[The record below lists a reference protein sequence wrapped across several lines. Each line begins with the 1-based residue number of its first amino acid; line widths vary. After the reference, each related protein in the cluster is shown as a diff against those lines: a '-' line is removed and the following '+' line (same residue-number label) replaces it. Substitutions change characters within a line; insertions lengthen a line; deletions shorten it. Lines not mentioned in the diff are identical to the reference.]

1 MKPLNRIKKRFN
13 RVMNFFVINDPRP
26 AIASKKMRFE
36 EIEERILYSAD
47 DPISAAVGAGQ
58 GFIETPNAVVRLR
71 QPVAA
76 VDTSQ
81 SPTIKKN
88 MVVVI
93 DSRVNDQAHL
103 LSDFRA
109 ANSNFEIA
117 VVTIGETDD
126 AFAKIAAHIETNQL
140 QFSSIAIF
148 SHGQDGGL
156 LLGNQLVDS
165 ANLNS
170 YQTSLER
177 IQQYSTLGADLLLY
191 GCDVAATDE
200 GKNFVNQ
207 LALLSGLEVAASVDA
222 TGTSAVNKALNWNLE
237 YQRGEVIVAQIQ
249 TTADVGALNVFV
261 VDSNADSG
269 AGSLRQAILD
279 ANAKTG
285 THKIE
290 FNLLAD
296 QTVITPLTALP
307 VITSAVSIDGATQ
320 PAFSGSPI
328 VTLSGEKL
336 TNGVGLLF
344 DGVVATA
351 LGQVQVSN
359 LAIVNFAD
367 GGILI
372 RLSDFVE
379 VLGNYIGLTSDGSS
393 VAGNGNGISIVN
405 SGNGAVSNNVITGNL
420 NNGIDISGANSQL
433 ISVQNNKIGMDAAG
447 TAAIGN
453 GQNGISLSNSV
464 LSLNIANNVIA
475 GNGASGILAM
485 SDAGSRLRF
494 SQNSIFQNSGLGI
507 DLARTGNVGDGANA
521 NDLLDVDLGANN
533 LQNSVV
539 IQRVSLNVGLPQA
552 NLTFNGWANSVFTID
567 LYSSDSVSG
576 EAKTFLQSLSVS
588 TNGSGNWSN
597 TIAVPTLGNGKFLT
611 AIVTNSFGSSS
622 EISNGLKYPSP
633 PSIVGPTASTFTE
646 NSVPVLIAS
655 TAQIFAPS
663 SQSIFRVEIEI
674 AQNYRLG
681 DDQLNFAA
689 TAGISGTF
697 NSATGK
703 LTLLATDTILGAAIA
718 DFQTVLRSVSYV
730 NNSDAPITLN
740 RQINYE
746 VFDGSLI
753 GTLQQT
759 LAVVATND
767 APVGSLLGTSS
778 GYSEQSSTTQLFDLS
793 VLSDIDSSNLT
804 GLELRVSA
812 TSLDSNDRLVFVDQ
826 NGITGSFDNLTK
838 ILTLSGSA
846 SVATYQSALRSIQYV
861 NSADNPVASKT
872 FDLRVNDGS
881 NWSGTSSR
889 VIAISAVNDPPTIT
903 GNRTITYPS
912 LGNYT
917 LTSAN
922 LGVADLDGTSTAG
935 YIFTVTA
942 SPLTTRIVLSSNL
955 MALTGI
961 TSFTAAQ
968 LNAGEVVLVRT
979 ANTLANDVFSV
990 RVSDGTN
997 NSAIEAVTINYLSST
1012 SVVTVGYGASPIAF
1026 VENGSATSV
1035 FGVPTITNSGTQVNN
1050 IQVRVQGGFQT
1061 GTDRLSYT
1069 VGGITTQVTNG
1080 IISLS
1085 GNQTNAGLI
1094 AVLSSITFDSTSD
1107 NPSLT
1112 PRQIVLTLSTAAG
1125 VVHTTV
1131 RTVAVTSVNDSAT
1144 VIPSGVSSYTEQ
1156 GAGIA
1161 AFLTSTI
1168 TDLDHA
1174 TLSGLQVRITSATLQ
1189 NADQLVY
1196 NYANGIVGQWNQAT
1210 GTLTLSGEASVANY
1224 QAALRSILFSSTSDA
1239 PTDSK
1244 IFEVRVADALGYGV
1258 WASSN
1263 LAITAVN
1270 DAPEITGTFTATV
1283 AEGASIILTTAM
1295 LNAVDVDLPSNSSL
1309 VFTISQLPVRGRLEL
1324 NSTALVVNSTFTY
1337 ADLIAGR
1344 VRYVHLGDEQAFD
1357 QFKFRLGD
1365 GTVLVGP
1372 VGGQIFNLVITPVN
1386 DTLTANFTPGTVTY
1400 VENAAPVALL
1410 PNLVLSD
1417 PDTASL
1423 SSVSVRI
1430 QTNHSVN
1437 DDFLSV
1443 TTAFELTAN
1452 YTAATGIL
1460 LISGPATV
1468 PQYQAVLS
1476 SLTYFNSSNNPS
1488 TPVRDILVSFFSSAG
1503 PEGTA
1508 ITRVGVTPE
1517 NDAPIVA
1524 NSQAITVLQDRTVTL
1539 TAAFFNVTDID
1550 TTTDNLTIKISSSPT
1565 FGQFELTTDAGFAIS
1580 EFTLRQVELGEII
1593 YRQLGELQI
1602 RDSFVFLIVDG
1613 GLSVT
1618 DNARDID
1625 ITLVSRPALNVN
1637 GISQTFTENSPAIA
1651 IVPDLLVTD
1660 LGGLEIDRARVAIR
1674 GGFNASQDILV
1685 FADQLNIVGN
1695 FDSVTGVLT
1704 LTGRAT
1710 LLEYQVALRSITYAN
1725 TSDSPSTATRT
1736 IELSIESSSAI
1747 SSIVTQQLNVVS
1759 VNDIPVLTV
1768 GSNWNVN
1775 EGGNIILTNGLL
1787 RLADDDNS
1795 STQLRFDIV
1804 IAPTVGRFERIL
1816 TGAIVTSFTQL
1827 DVNNRAIRYVHS
1839 GNEFVTSDQFSFRY
1853 TDSVIPLSVNN
1864 NVTIAIALSDDRA
1877 VVTLG
1882 GTVSTFVEQA
1892 ALISPFNTSTVID
1905 PDTNNLLGARISIS
1919 AATRDIYDYFS
1930 FTTQLGITGVFDPL
1944 TRTLTLEGA
1953 APVADYQTAIRSI
1966 VYRNLGDDPG
1976 TSKVFEVA
1984 VSDIALGSYGAV
1996 ATRSIGVTPVNDAP
2010 VLVGGGSRNLD
2021 EGSSFTL
2028 TTALLN
2034 VTDVDN
2040 LLSTLVFEVSKL
2052 PSNGSRIVF
2061 NDAPNTAISQ
2071 FTLAQLTL
2079 GTVSYRHSGNE
2090 APSDSFE
2097 IRARDSQT
2105 SSNAVTFSITINPID
2120 DPTVI
2125 SVSPTASYL
2134 EAAAPISLYPD
2145 FSITDADN
2153 GQLSSAT
2160 IRAVGSWISGAD
2172 RLQFTSVAGI
2182 VVTYNSV
2189 TGDLDLT
2196 GSADLSAY
2204 QHVLRSIRYD
2214 NTSSDPESGL
2224 RRFNLSVLRSTQVVG
2239 SLAQTVSVV
2248 AVNNAPTI
2256 TLAPNK
2262 LLIVE
2267 DEVVQFSGTIGAL
2280 VGDVDLRG
2288 NDLSVTITA
2297 SRGQVSLLQN
2307 TGLRFLGNEDGA
2319 PTTSFTF
2326 SGSLFDLNAALAT
2339 LQFHAPQNQ
2348 SGSAYVDLLVR
2359 DNGEGGLGGPAG
2371 TLVRFNFTISAVNDT
2386 PDVVVNRG
2394 LVVNEADQ
2402 GIIDFSRLSITD
2414 VEQDISDLVIRVNT
2428 SPTGGRLEFID
2439 AVGVSILNNTFTMQ
2453 DVIGGR
2459 LRYVHAGAQSNA
2471 DFFEFSVSDGIDWSP
2486 SQRFEIAI
2494 SGINDAPYFISI
2506 PSQPISI
2513 LEDVNLSFSGA
2524 NAIVI
2529 ADPDAGASVVRV
2541 TLRTLNGHLTLGD
2554 TSGLLLRNST
2564 GIRDSFLDIEGSI
2577 ASINQAMLTMTF
2589 RGNTNFSGAAS
2600 VEINVDDNGNN
2611 GSGGPLQVLQTIS
2624 FNINPVDDVPILL
2637 SATPLSTIEGG
2648 RVALTLS
2655 NLSIQDVDTNI
2666 GNIVF
2671 VLSNG
2676 GEPTQGAIVN
2686 GAGVALSSFSYLQL
2700 LSGDVYYLH
2709 DGGNSTDDFFLVQA
2723 RDATNTTQSV
2733 RFDVQITPQN
2743 DAPIVSDSNSLTL
2756 RIDEQ
2761 EVSTPIFNNLIIRDD
2776 DSSVIS
2782 GATVQI
2788 LAGYQIG
2795 ADQIIA
2801 STDPTSPISISWDSV
2816 NGTLRL
2822 VGNSSLSNYEA
2833 VLQSVRFVNHSDAPT
2848 AAVRSL
2854 MLRVFDSGGAS
2865 ANLVS
2870 TIAVDAVND
2879 APMIVRGSQVLQ
2891 TNEDVSLTL
2900 TTVGRT
2906 AFRVVDPDLATALVN
2921 VSLRVENGRITLPNQ
2936 GSLIVENGSFVNS
2949 TEVMFT
2955 GLQSEVN
2962 AAIDGLIFNATPDFS
2977 GTARIFLSVTDLPQV
2992 GAVSAVLTQEV
3003 IEIEVV
3009 AVEDKIIVING
3020 NGAFESIEGGPSQ
3033 LLIPL
3038 IELVNNDNAIFSSVT
3053 VSLVGINRGG
3063 DTLSVET
3070 SGGLVVNWNSAT
3082 YVLTIGGSGTASD
3095 YQSVLRSLRYTN
3107 NSTSDI
3113 NHTAAFDLAFTTNI
3127 GVTNHRIGS
3136 LDFVAINSAPTLV
3149 SNLNTNFIEGQ
3160 SGVLPWLDAT
3170 VRDLDTAAL
3179 SSLVV
3184 RFTEG
3189 YQLGADQLSFT
3200 SVRGIATTWDETKG
3214 ELRASGSASLSS
3226 YQNWLRSISY
3236 SNSSDLPST
3245 AMRRF
3250 EISLNDGQ
3258 GGITNRPFVISVAS
3272 VNDAPSVSLVQSLLL
3287 PEDSRI
3293 TLNDRQMLG
3302 LQIADPDAAST
3313 RMVLQ
3318 IQVDQGTLIN
3328 TGIDSSVVVTA
3339 SALGQSIRLEGT
3351 IEILR
3356 ASLGKIEFLAAKDQ
3370 IAPARITV
3378 TLNDSFVSSGAITS
3392 TLTFLPVND
3401 APTAQISTAPLGW
3414 SIGAPGP
3421 GLAADLD
3428 LSDIDSTLMSGAKVS
3443 ISQNFQFGDQ
3453 LQLSNVIGLQTSWD
3467 SVLGV
3472 LTITGTASV
3481 EQYETL
3487 LKSATFTTSSTSLL
3501 ERTISFS
3508 VVDSGSAKIDFSR
3521 ALIVAAKQTDNTGT
3535 GTNST
3540 SNTSVSPTAAKPPI
3554 TDTSTV
3560 GTGSNTP
3567 LITTSPISVTVDA
3580 PSISNTSTSG
3590 SLTAGSV
3597 TTSSQT
3603 SNTTSS
3609 GANSSIG
3616 NGSST
3621 GNDAARSGSAQR
3633 GAAGQ
3638 LLNNTGVSTENISDE
3653 LNSARRAGLN
3663 SNSNT
3668 SNLTFSS
3675 ANLNA
3680 SDTGFALRI
3689 KQADSSYGDGNS
3701 DFRSLRTDIR
3711 ADRDASGVD
3720 GFKAQSGASGASNST
3735 TNTSRYDEQ
3744 LLLRTETD
3752 VVINVSKADE
3762 LRVDV
3767 LSLPVQG
3774 GSVVM
3779 SAVVLWWITRAGGL
3793 LTALLAT
3800 LPTWQN
3806 FDPLPILEAT
3816 DGRDSDDESEQDE
3829 EDEVFAQ

>member
-13 RVMNFFVINDPRP
+13 RVMNFFVIHDPKP
-26 AIASKKMRFE
+26 SIASKRMRFE

-58 GFIETPNAVVRLR
+58 GFTETPNSVVRLR
-71 QPVAA
+71 QSVAG

-81 SPTIKKN
+81 SPIIKKN

-93 DSRVNDQAHL
+93 DSRVNDQAQL

-109 ANSNFEIA
+109 ANPNFEIN
-117 VVTIGETDD
+117 VVTVGETDD
-126 AFAKIAAHIETNQL
+126 AFAKLAMHLETNQL
-140 QFSSIAIF
+140 QFSSIVVF

-156 LLGNQLVDS
+156 LLGNQLVNS

-170 YQTSLER
+170 YQSSLER
-177 IQQYSTLGADLLLY
+177 IQQYSTTGADLLLY

-207 LALLSGLEVAASVDA
+207 LARLSGLEVAASVDA

-237 YQRGEVIVAQIQ
+237 YQRGEVVVAQMQ
-249 TTADVGALNVFV
+249 TTANVGALNVFV
-261 VDSNADSG
+261 VNSNADSG
-269 AGSLRQAILD
+269 GGSLRQAILD

-296 QTVITPLTALP
+296 QTTIAPLTTLP
-307 VITSAVSIDGATQ
+307 VITSTVSIDGSSQ
-320 PAFSGSPI
+320 PTFSGSPI

-367 GGILI
+367 GAILI

-379 VLGNYIGLTSDGSS
+379 VFGNYIGLTNDGSS

-405 SGNGAVSNNVITGNL
+405 SGNGAVRNNVITGNS

-433 ISVQNNKIGMDAAG
+433 ISLQNNKIGMSADG

-464 LSLNIANNVIA
+464 SSLNISSNVIA
-475 GNGASGILAM
+475 GNGASGILAT

-494 SQNSIFQNSGLGI
+494 SQNSIFQNAGLGI
-507 DLARTGNVGDGANA
+507 DLARTGSVGDGTNA

-539 IQRVSLNVGLPQA
+539 IQRLSLNVGVPQA
-552 NLTFNGWANSVFTID
+552 SLTYNGWANSVFTID

-576 EAKTFLQSLSVS
+576 EAKTFLQSLSMS

-611 AIVTNSFGSSS
+611 AVVTNSFGSSS
-622 EISNGLKYPSP
+622 EISNGLKFPSA
-633 PSIVGPTASTFTE
+633 PSIGGPTAATFTE

-674 AQNYRLG
+674 AQNYQLG
-681 DDQLNFAA
+681 NDQLNFAA
-689 TAGISGTF
+689 TPGISGAF

-740 RQINYE
+740 RQIDYE
-746 VFDGSLI
+746 VFDGSLL
-753 GTLQQT
+753 GSLQQT

-793 VLSDIDSSNLT
+793 TLTDIDSANLT

-812 TSLDSNDRLVFVDQ
+812 ASLDPNDRLVFIDQ
-826 NGITGSFDNLTK
+826 NGIAGSFDNVTK

-846 SVATYQSALRSIQYV
+846 SVATYQSALRSIQYI
-861 NSADNPVASKT
+861 NAADNPLGSKT

-881 NWSGTSSR
+881 LWSVTSSR

-903 GNRTITYPS
+903 GNRVISFPS

-922 LGVADLDGTSTAG
+922 LGVADVDGTATAS
-935 YIFTVTA
+935 YIFTVTTN
-942 SPLTTRIVLSSNL
+942 PLTTRIALGTNL
-955 MALTGI
+955 TAAI

-968 LNAGEVVLVRT
+968 LNAGQVVLVRT
-979 ANTLANDVFSV
+979 FNTLANDVFSV
-990 RVSDGTN
+990 RVSDGTDT
-997 NSAIEAVTINYLSST
+997 SAIEAVTINYPTTT

-1035 FGVPTITNSGTQVNN
+1035 FGVPTISNSGTQVNN

-1069 VGGITTQVTNG
+1069 VGGTTTSVTNG

-1085 GNQTNAGLI
+1085 GNQTNSGLI
-1094 AVLSSITFDSTSD
+1094 ALLSSITFDSTSD
-1107 NPSLT
+1107 NPSST

-1125 VVHTTV
+1125 AVHTTV
-1131 RTVAVTSVNDSAT
+1131 RTVAVTPVNDSAT
-1144 VIPSGVSSYTEQ
+1144 VILSGITSYTEQ
-1156 GAGIA
+1156 NPGIA

-1189 NADQLVY
+1189 SADQLVY

-1224 QAALRSILFSSTSDA
+1224 QAALRGVLFSSTSDA
-1239 PTDSK
+1239 PTASK
-1244 IFEVRVADALGYGV
+1244 VFEVRVADSLGYGV
-1258 WASSN
+1258 WASSTLN
-1263 LAITAVN
+1263 ITAVN
-1270 DAPEITGTFTATV
+1270 DAPEITGTFTATL
-1283 AEGASIILTTAM
+1283 AEGASIVLTTTM

-1309 VFTISQLPVRGRLEL
+1309 VFTVSQLPVRGRLEL
-1324 NSTALVVNSTFTY
+1324 NSTALVVNSSFTY
-1337 ADLIAGR
+1337 SDLIAGR

-1357 QFKFRLGD
+1357 QFKFRLSD
-1365 GTVLVGP
+1365 GTVSISP

-1386 DTLTANFTPGTVTY
+1386 DTVTANFTAGTVTY

-1410 PNLVLSD
+1410 PNLALVD
-1417 PDTASL
+1417 PDTTSL

-1430 QTNHSVN
+1430 QTNHSVD

-1443 TTAFELTAN
+1443 TTAFGLTAS

-1468 PQYQAVLS
+1468 LQYQAVLS
-1476 SLTYFNSSNNPS
+1476 SLTYSNSSNNPS
-1488 TPVRDILVSFFSSAG
+1488 TPVRDILVSFFSAAG
-1503 PEGTA
+1503 SEGTA

-1517 NDAPIVA
+1517 NDAPIVG
-1524 NSQAITVLQDRTVTL
+1524 NSQAITVLQDQTVTL
-1539 TAAFFNVTDID
+1539 TAAFFNVTDVD
-1550 TTTDNLTIKISSSPT
+1550 TTIDNLTVKISSLPT
-1565 FGQFELTTDAGFAIS
+1565 FGQFELTSDVGVAIS
-1580 EFTLRQVELGEII
+1580 QFTLRQVELGEVI

-1625 ITLVSRPALNVN
+1625 ITLVSRPELNVN

-1695 FDSVTGVLT
+1695 FNSVTGVLT
-1704 LTGRAT
+1704 LSGRAT
-1710 LLEYQVALRSITYAN
+1710 LLDYQVALRSITYAN
-1725 TSDSPSTATRT
+1725 TSDSPSTVTRT

-1775 EGGNIILTNGLL
+1775 EGGNIILTNSLL
-1787 RLADDDNS
+1787 RLTDDDNS

-1804 IAPTVGRFERIL
+1804 VAPTVGRFERIATGL
-1816 TGAIVTSFTQL
+1816 TVTSFTQQEI
-1827 DVNNRAIRYVHS
+1827 NSGAIRYVHN
-1839 GNEFVTSDQFSFRY
+1839 GNEFATTDQFSFRY

-1892 ALISPFNTSTVID
+1892 SLISPFNTSTVID
-1905 PDTNNLLGARISIS
+1905 PDTGNLLGARISVS
-1919 AATRDIYDYFS
+1919 LATRDIYDYFS
-1930 FTTQLGITGVFDPL
+1930 FTTQNGITGTFDAG
-1944 TRTLTLEGA
+1944 TRTLTLLGSSS
-1953 APVADYQTAIRSI
+1953 VANYQAAIRSI
-1966 VYRNLGDDPG
+1966 VYRNFGDDPG

-1984 VSDIALGSYGAV
+1984 VSDVALGSYGAV
-1996 ATRSIGVTPVNDAP
+1996 ATRSIVVTPVNDAP

-2028 TTALLN
+2028 TTAMLS
-2034 VTDVDN
+2034 VSDVDN
-2040 LLSTLVFEVSKL
+2040 ALSSLVFEVSKL
-2052 PSNGSRIVF
+2052 PSNGSRVVF

-2071 FTLAQLTL
+2071 FTLAQLSA

-2090 APSDSFE
+2090 APSDNFE
-2097 IRARDSQT
+2097 IRARDSQ
-2105 SSNAVTFSITINPID
+2105 SSSSPVIFSITINPID
-2120 DPTVI
+2120 DPTII
-2125 SVSPTASYL
+2125 SVSPATSYL
-2134 EAAAPISLYPD
+2134 EAAVPVSLYPD
-2145 FSITDADN
+2145 FTITDADN

-2160 IRAVGSWISGAD
+2160 IRSVGSWISGAD
-2172 RLQFTSVAGI
+2172 RLQFTAVAGI
-2182 VVTYNSV
+2182 AVTYNSAA
-2189 TGDLDLT
+2189 GDLDLT
-2196 GSADLSAY
+2196 GLADLSAY
-2204 QHVLRSIRYD
+2204 QQVLRSIRYD
-2214 NTSSDPESGL
+2214 NISSDPESGL
-2224 RRFNLSVLRSTQVVG
+2224 RSFNLSVLRSTLVVG
-2239 SLAQTVSVV
+2239 SLAQTVSVI

-2256 TLAPNK
+2256 TLTPNK
-2262 LLIVE
+2262 FLIVE
-2267 DEVVQFSGTIGAL
+2267 DEVVQFSGTLGAL
-2280 VGDVDLRG
+2280 VSDPDLRG
-2288 NDLSVTITA
+2288 NNLIVTLTA

-2307 TGLRFLGNEDGA
+2307 TGLLFFGIGDGSPA
-2319 PTTSFTF
+2319 TSFTF

-2339 LQFHAPQNQ
+2339 LRFHSPENQ
-2348 SGSAYVDLLVR
+2348 SGSAFVDLLVR

-2371 TLVRFNFTISAVNDT
+2371 TLVRFEFTISAVNDT
-2386 PDVVVNRG
+2386 PEVVVNRG
-2394 LVVNEADQ
+2394 LVVTESGQ
-2402 GIIDFSRLSITD
+2402 GVIDLTKLSIID
-2414 VEQDISDLVIRVNT
+2414 VEQPTSALNIRVDT
-2428 SPTGGRLEFID
+2428 SPAGGRLEFID
-2439 AVGVSILNNTFTMQ
+2439 AVGVSISTFTMQ

-2471 DFFEFSVSDGIDWSP
+2471 DFFEFSVSDGIEWSP
-2486 SQRFEIAI
+2486 KQRFVIAI
-2494 SGINDAPYFISI
+2494 SGINDAPYFVSI

-2513 LEDVNLSFSGA
+2513 LEDINLSFSGT

-2541 TLRTLNGHLTLGD
+2541 AFQALNGNLTLGD
-2554 TSGLLLRNST
+2554 SSGLVLLNGT
-2564 GIRDSFLDIEGSI
+2564 GLRDSYLHIEGSI
-2577 ASINQAMLTMTF
+2577 ASINQALLTLTF

-2600 VEINVDDNGNN
+2600 VAINVDDNGNN
-2611 GSGGPLQVLQTIS
+2611 GSGGPLQVSQTIS
-2624 FNINPVDDVPILL
+2624 FNISPVDDVPILL
-2637 SATPLSTIEGG
+2637 SSAPLTTIEGG
-2648 RVALTLS
+2648 RVALSLS

-2666 GNIVF
+2666 GTIVF
-2671 VLSNG
+2671 VISAG

-2686 GAGVALSSFSYLQL
+2686 GAGIVLRSFSYLQL

-2709 DGGNSTDDFFLVQA
+2709 DGGNSTDDFFLIQA
-2723 RDATNTTQSV
+2723 RDSTSLTQSV
-2733 RFDVQITPQN
+2733 RFDVAITPQN
-2743 DAPIVSDSNSLTL
+2743 DAPIVSDSNSLIL
-2756 RIDEQ
+2756 RIAEQ
-2761 EVSTPIFNNLIIRDD
+2761 EISAPIFNNLIIRDD

-2788 LAGYQIG
+2788 LDNYQIG
-2795 ADQIIA
+2795 ADEIIA
-2801 STDPTSPISISWDSV
+2801 SSDPTISISWDRL

-2822 VGNSSLSNYEA
+2822 SGNSSLSNYET
-2833 VLQSVRFVNHSDAPT
+2833 VLRSVRFVNNSDAPSG
-2848 AAVRSL
+2848 AVRLL

-2865 ANLVS
+2865 ANLGS
-2870 TIAVDAVND
+2870 TIAVDSVND
-2879 APMIVRGSQVLQ
+2879 APVIVRGSQVLQ

-2900 TTVGRT
+2900 TTVGGT
-2906 AFRVVDPDLATALVN
+2906 AFRVVDPDLATALVT
-2921 VSLRVENGRITLPNQ
+2921 VSLRVENGRITLPTP
-2936 GSLIVENGSFVNS
+2936 GSLIVENGSFINS
-2949 TEVMFT
+2949 TEVRFT
-2955 GLQSEVN
+2955 GLQSDVN

-2992 GAVSAVLTQEV
+2992 GAALAVVTQEV

-3009 AVEDKIIVING
+3009 AVEDKIIVVNG
-3020 NGAFESIEGGPSQ
+3020 SGTFESVEGGPSQ
-3033 LLIPL
+3033 LLIPN
-3038 IELVNNDNAIFSSVT
+3038 IELVNNDNAIFNSVT

-3070 SGGLVVNWNSAT
+3070 SAGLVVNWNSAT
-3082 YVLTIGGSGTASD
+3082 YVLTISGSGAASD

-3113 NHTAAFDLAFTTNI
+3113 NHSAAFDLAFTTNI

-3136 LDFVAINSAPTLV
+3136 LNFVAINSAPTLV

-3170 VRDLDTAAL
+3170 VRDLDTAGL

-3200 SVRGIATTWDETKG
+3200 SVQGIATIWDEAKG
-3214 ELRASGSASLSS
+3214 ELRASGSATLAS
-3226 YQNWLRSISY
+3226 YQNWLRSISF
-3236 SNSSDLPST
+3236 SNNSDLPST
-3245 AMRRF
+3245 TTRRF

-3258 GGITNRPFVISVAS
+3258 GGITNRMFAISVAS

-3287 PEDSRI
+3287 QEDSRI

-3318 IQVDQGTLIN
+3318 IQVDQGTLVN
-3328 TGIDSSVVVTA
+3328 TGIDSSVTVTA
-3339 SALGQSIRLEGT
+3339 STLGQSLRLEGT
-3351 IEILR
+3351 IEVLR

-3401 APTAQISTAPLGW
+3401 APTAQIATTPLGW
-3414 SIGAPGP
+3414 SIGTPSA

-3428 LSDIDSTLMSGAKVS
+3428 LNDIDSTLMSSAKVS

-3453 LQLSNVIGLQTSWD
+3453 LQLSNVNGLQTSWD
-3467 SVLGV
+3467 SILGV
-3472 LTITGTASV
+3472 LTITGSASV

-3501 ERTISFS
+3501 ERTITFS

-3521 ALIVAAKQTDNTGT
+3521 ALTVSVKQADNTGN
-3535 GTNST
+3535 GTTLTST
-3540 SNTSVSPTAAKPPI
+3540 TPGSPTASKPPN
-3554 TDTSTV
+3554 TDSSTV
-3560 GTGSNTP
+3560 GSVSNTP
-3567 LITTSPISVTVDA
+3567 VITTSPISVTLEA
-3580 PSISNTSTSG
+3580 PSITSTSG
-3590 SLTAGSV
+3590 ALSAGSA
-3597 TTSSQT
+3597 TPLSQT

-3609 GANSSIG
+3609 GTNSSVG

-3621 GNDAARSGSAQR
+3621 GNDAARSGGAQR

-3653 LNSARRAGLN
+3653 LASGRRAGLS
-3663 SNSNT
+3663 SNGNT
-3668 SNLTFSS
+3668 SNLTLSS
-3675 ANLNA
+3675 ANLNT
-3680 SDTGFALRI
+3680 SDSGFVLRI
-3689 KQADSSYGDGNS
+3689 KQTDSSYGDASS
-3701 DFRSLRTDIR
+3701 DVRSLRTDVR
-3711 ADRDASGVD
+3711 ADREASGVD
-3720 GFKAQSGASGASNST
+3720 GFKVQTGTSGASNST
-3735 TNTSRYDEQ
+3735 ANTSRYDEQ

>member
-13 RVMNFFVINDPRP
+13 RVMNFFVINDPKP
-26 AIASKKMRFE
+26 VIASKRMRFE

-47 DPISAAVGAGQ
+47 DPISAAVGASQ
-58 GFIETPNAVVRLR
+58 GFTETPNAVVRLR
-71 QPVAA
+71 QSVAV
-76 VDTSQ
+76 VDVSQ
-81 SPTIKKN
+81 APTIKKN
-88 MVVVI
+88 TVVVI
-93 DSRVNDQAHL
+93 DSRVNDQAQL

-109 ANSNFEIA
+109 ANPNAEIE

-126 AFAKIAAHIETNQL
+126 AFAKLALHLETNQL
-140 QFSSIAIF
+140 QFSSIVVF

-156 LLGNQLVDS
+156 LLGNQLVNA

-170 YQTSLER
+170 HQTSLEQ
-177 IQQYSTLGADLLLY
+177 IQNYSMVGADLLLY

-222 TGTSAVNKALNWNLE
+222 TGTSTANKALNWNLE
-237 YQRGEVIVAQIQ
+237 YQRGEVVVAHMQ

-261 VDSNADSG
+261 VNSNADSG
-269 AGSLRQAILD
+269 VGSLRQAILD

-290 FNLLAD
+290 FNLLEG
-296 QTVITPLTALP
+296 QTTIAPLTALP
-307 VITSAVSIDGATQ
+307 MITSAVSIDGSTQ
-320 PAFSGSPI
+320 PDFLDSPL
-328 VTLSGEKL
+328 VTLSGENL

-372 RLSDFVE
+372 RLSEFVE
-379 VLGNYIGLTSDGSS
+379 VFENYLGLTSDGSS
-393 VAGNGNGISIVN
+393 VAANGNGISIVN
-405 SGNGAVSNNVITGNL
+405 SGNGSVSNNVITGNT

-433 ISVQNNKIGMDAAG
+433 ISIQDNLIGMSADNA
-447 TAAIGN
+447 AAIGN

-464 LSLNIANNVIA
+464 SNLNISYNVIA
-475 GNGASGILAM
+475 GNGASGILAT
-485 SDAGSRLRF
+485 SDSGSRLRF
-494 SQNSIFQNSGLGI
+494 SQNSIFQNAGLGI
-507 DLARTGNVGDGANA
+507 DLARTGNVGDGTNA
-521 NDLLDVDLGANN
+521 NDLLDADVGANN
-533 LQNSVV
+533 LQNSIV
-539 IQRVSLNVGLPQA
+539 IQRVSLNAGVPQA
-552 NLTFNGWANSVFTID
+552 SLTYNGWANSVFTVD
-567 LYSSDSVSG
+567 LYSSDAASG
-576 EAKTFLQSLSVS
+576 EATTFLQSLSIS

-597 TIAVPTLGNGKFLT
+597 TIAVPTLENGKFLT

-622 EISNGLKYPSP
+622 EISSGLKFPAP
-633 PSIVGPTASTFTE
+633 PSIVGPVATTFTE
-646 NSVPVLIAS
+646 NSAPVLIAS

-663 SQSIFRVEIEI
+663 SQTIFRIEVEIG
-674 AQNYRLG
+674 QNYQLG
-681 DDQLNFAA
+681 NDQLNFLA

-697 NSATGK
+697 NVSTGK

-718 DFQTVLRSVSYV
+718 DFQTVLRSVSFV

-740 RQINYE
+740 RQINYQ
-746 VFDGSLI
+746 VFDGSLT

-759 LAVVATND
+759 LAVIATND
-767 APVGSLLGTSS
+767 APVPSLLGTSNS
-778 GYSEQSSTTQLFDLS
+778 YSEQSSTTQLFDLT
-793 VLSDIDSSNLT
+793 VLTDIDSANLT
-804 GLELRVSA
+804 GLELRLSA
-812 TSLDSNDRLVFVDQ
+812 GSRDPNDRLVFVDQ
-826 NGITGSFDNLTK
+826 NGIAGSFDNVTK

-846 SVATYQSALRSIQYV
+846 SVATYQSALRSVQYF
-861 NSADNPVASKT
+861 NAADNPLGSKT
-872 FDLRVNDGS
+872 FELRINDGS
-881 NWSGTSSR
+881 IWSATSSR
-889 VIAISAVNDPPTIT
+889 VITTNAVNDPPTIT
-903 GNRTITYPS
+903 GSRVIAHPGLS
-912 LGNYT
+912 NYT

-922 LGVADLDGTSTAG
+922 LGVADVDGTATAS
-935 YIFTVTA
+935 YIFTITTN
-942 SPLTTRIVLSSNL
+942 PLTTRIALSSNL
-955 MALTGI
+955 SAGI

-968 LNAGEVVLVRT
+968 LSAGQVVLVRT
-979 ANTLANDVFSV
+979 LDILANDFFSV

-997 NSAIEAVTINYLSST
+997 NSAIEAVSVNYPSTT
-1012 SVVTVGYGASPIAF
+1012 SVVNVVYSTSPAPF

-1035 FGVPTITNSGTQVNN
+1035 FGVPTITNPGTQVSN
-1050 IQVRVQGGFQT
+1050 IQVQVQGGFQT

-1069 VGGITTQVTNG
+1069 VGGTTFRVTNG

-1085 GNQTNAGLI
+1085 GPQTNAGLI
-1094 AVLSSITFDSTSD
+1094 AILSSITFDSTSD
-1107 NPSLT
+1107 NPSST
-1112 PRQIVLTLSTAAG
+1112 PRQIVLTLSTTAG
-1125 VVHTTV
+1125 AVHTTV
-1131 RTVAVTSVNDSAT
+1131 RTVAVTPVNDSAT
-1144 VIPSGVSSYTEQ
+1144 VIPSGITSYTEQ
-1156 GAGIA
+1156 GAGVP
-1161 AFLTSTI
+1161 AFSTSTI
-1168 TDLDHA
+1168 ADLDHA
-1174 TLSGLQVRITSATLQ
+1174 TLSGLQVRITAATLQ
-1189 NADQLVY
+1189 STDLLSY

-1210 GTLTLSGEASVANY
+1210 GTLTLSGESSVANY
-1224 QAALRSILFSSTSDA
+1224 QAALRSILFSNSSDA
-1239 PTDSK
+1239 PTANR
-1244 IFEVRVADALGYGV
+1244 IFEVRVGDAQGYGA

-1263 LAITAVN
+1263 LNITAVN
-1270 DAPEITGTFTATV
+1270 DAPQILGTFTATV
-1283 AEGASIILTTAM
+1283 AEGSSILLTTTM
-1295 LNAVDVDLPSNSSL
+1295 LNAVDVDLPLNSSL
-1309 VFTISQLPVRGRLEL
+1309 VFTVSQVPVRGRLEL
-1324 NSTALVVNSTFTY
+1324 NATALVLNSSFTY

-1344 VRYVHLGDEQAFD
+1344 LRYVHSGGEETTD
-1357 QFKFRLGD
+1357 QFKFSLGD
-1365 GTVLVGP
+1365 GTVSVGP
-1372 VGGQIFNLVITPVN
+1372 VGGQSFNLIITPVN
-1386 DTLTANFTPGTVTY
+1386 DAVNANFTAGTISY
-1400 VENAAPVALL
+1400 VENAAPVLLL
-1410 PNLVLSD
+1410 PNLLLSD
-1417 PDTASL
+1417 PDTTSL

-1430 QTNHSVN
+1430 QSNHSVN

-1443 TTAFELTAN
+1443 TTAFGLTAS

-1468 PQYQAVLS
+1468 PQYQAVLA

-1488 TPVRDILVSFFSSAG
+1488 TQVRDVLVSFFSSAG
-1503 PEGTA
+1503 SEGTA

-1517 NDAPIVA
+1517 NDTPIVE
-1524 NSQAITVLQDRTVTL
+1524 NSQALTVLQDQTVTL
-1539 TAAFFNVTDID
+1539 TTAFFNVTDVD
-1550 TTTDNLTIKISSSPT
+1550 TTFENLTIKISSPPT
-1565 FGQFELTTDAGFAIS
+1565 YGQFELTSDEGVAIS
-1580 EFTLRQVELGEII
+1580 EFTLRQVELGEVI

-1602 RDSFVFLIVDG
+1602 RDSFVFLVVDG

-1625 ITLVSRPALNVN
+1625 ITLVSRPELNVN
-1637 GISQTFTENSPAIA
+1637 GMSQTFTENSPAIA
-1651 IVPDLLVTD
+1651 IAPNLLVTD
-1660 LGGLEIDRARVAIR
+1660 PGGLEIVSARVTIR
-1674 GGFNASQDILV
+1674 GGFNANQDILV

-1695 FDSVTGVLT
+1695 FNSVTGVLT

-1710 LLEYQVALRSITYAN
+1710 LLDYQVALRSITYAN

-1736 IELSIESSSAI
+1736 IELTIQSSSAT
-1747 SSIVTQQLNVVS
+1747 SSVVTQQLNVVS

-1768 GSNWNVN
+1768 GSNWSVN
-1775 EGGNIILTNGLL
+1775 EGGNIILTNSLL

-1795 STQLRFDIV
+1795 LTQLRFDIF

-1816 TGAIVTSFTQL
+1816 TGDIVTSFTQL
-1827 DVNNRAIRYVHS
+1827 DVNNGAIRYVHS

-1882 GTVSTFVEQA
+1882 GTVSSFVEQA

-1905 PDTNNLLGARISIS
+1905 PDTSNLLGARISIS

-1930 FTTQLGITGVFDPL
+1930 FTTQLGITGNFDPL

-1966 VYRNLGDDPG
+1966 VYRNFGDDPG

-1996 ATRSIGVTPVNDAP
+1996 ATRSIVVTPVNDAP

-2090 APSDSFE
+2090 APSDNFE
-2097 IRARDSQT
+2097 IRARDSQA

-2120 DPTVI
+2120 DPTII
-2125 SVSPTASYL
+2125 SVSPASAYL
-2134 EAAAPISLYPD
+2134 EAAVPVSLYPD
-2145 FSITDADN
+2145 FTITDADN

-2172 RLQFTSVAGI
+2172 RLQFTAVAGI

-2196 GSADLSAY
+2196 GLADLSAY
-2204 QHVLRSIRYD
+2204 QQVLRSIRYD
-2214 NTSSDPESGL
+2214 NTSSDPESGV
-2224 RRFNLSVLRSTQVVG
+2224 RRFNLSVLRSTLVIG
-2239 SLAQTVSVV
+2239 SLAQTVSVT
-2248 AVNNAPTI
+2248 AVNNAPTV

-2288 NDLSVTITA
+2288 NDLTVTLTA

-2307 TGLRFLGNEDGA
+2307 TGLQFLGNEDGA

-2339 LQFHAPQNQ
+2339 LQFHAPENE

-2359 DNGEGGLGGPAG
+2359 DNGEGGLGGPAE
-2371 TLVRFNFTISAVNDT
+2371 TVVRFDFTISAVNDT
-2386 PDVVVNRG
+2386 PDVIVNRG
-2394 LVVNEADQ
+2394 LVVAESGQ
-2402 GIIDFSRLSITD
+2402 GIIDFTRLSITD
-2414 VEQDISDLVIRVNT
+2414 VEQLTSDLVIRVDT
-2428 SPTGGRLEFID
+2428 SPAGGRLEFID

-2453 DVIGGR
+2453 DLIGGR

-2486 SQRFEIAI
+2486 TQRFEIAI
-2494 SGINDAPYFISI
+2494 SGINDAPYFVSI
-2506 PSQPISI
+2506 PSQPISF
-2513 LEDVNLSFSGA
+2513 LEDVNLSFNGA

-2541 TLRTLNGHLTLGD
+2541 TFRALNGHLTLGD

-2577 ASINQAMLTMTF
+2577 ASINQALLTMTF
-2589 RGNTNFSGAAS
+2589 RGNANFSGAAS
-2600 VEINVDDNGNN
+2600 VEINVNDNGNN
-2611 GSGGPLQVLQTIS
+2611 GSGGPLQVSQTVS

-2637 SATPLSTIEGG
+2637 SSAPLSSVEGG
-2648 RVALTLS
+2648 RVALSLS

-2671 VLSNG
+2671 VLSDG
-2676 GEPTQGAIVN
+2676 GDPTQGTIVN
-2686 GAGVALSSFSYLQL
+2686 GAGVILSSFSYLQL
-2700 LSGDVYYLH
+2700 IAGDVFYLH
-2709 DGGNSTDDFFLVQA
+2709 DGGNSTDDFFLIQA
-2723 RDATNTTQSV
+2723 RDASSTTQRV
-2733 RFDVQITPQN
+2733 RFDVEITPQN
-2743 DAPIVSDSNSLTL
+2743 DAPLLSDSNVFTL
-2756 RIDEQ
+2756 KIDEQ

-2776 DSSVIS
+2776 DSTVIS

-2795 ADQIIA
+2795 ADEIIA
-2801 STDPTSPISISWDSV
+2801 STDPTIPISISWDSV

-2833 VLQSVRFVNHSDAPT
+2833 VLRSVRFVNNSDAPT
-2848 AAVRSL
+2848 MDLRSL
-2854 MLRVFDSGGAS
+2854 SLRVFDSSGAS

-2870 TIAVDAVND
+2870 TIAVDAIND
-2879 APMIVRGSQVLQ
+2879 APMIVRGPQMLQ

-2900 TTVGRT
+2900 STVGGT
-2906 AFRVVDPDLATALVN
+2906 AFRIVDPDLARALVT

-2936 GSLIVENGSFVNS
+2936 GSLIIENGSFFNA
-2949 TEVMFT
+2949 TEVRFT
-2955 GLQSEVN
+2955 GLQTEVN
-2962 AAIDGLIFNATPDFS
+2962 AAIEGLIFNATRDFS

-2992 GAVSAVLTQEV
+2992 GAAAAVLTQEV

-3009 AVEDKIIVING
+3009 AIEDKIIVVNG
-3020 NGAFESIEGGPSQ
+3020 NGTFEAIEGGPSQ
-3033 LLIPL
+3033 LLIS
-3038 IELVNNDNAIFSSVT
+3038 IVELVNNDNAVFNSVT
-3053 VSLVGINRGG
+3053 VSLGGSNRGG

-3070 SGGLVVNWNSAT
+3070 SAGLVASWDSAT
-3082 YVLTIGGSGTASD
+3082 YVLTITGAGTASD

-3113 NHTAAFDLAFTTNI
+3113 NHTVVFDLALTTNI
-3127 GVTNHRIGS
+3127 GVTNHRVGS
-3136 LDFVAINSAPTLV
+3136 LNFVAINSAPTLV
-3149 SNLNTNFIEGQ
+3149 SSISTNFIEGQ

-3170 VRDLDTAAL
+3170 VRDLDTASL

-3200 SVRGIATTWDETKG
+3200 SILGIATTWDETKG

-3236 SNSSDLPST
+3236 ANNSDLPST
-3245 AMRRF
+3245 ATRRF

-3258 GGITNRPFVISVAS
+3258 GGITNRTFAISVAS
-3272 VNDAPSVSLVQSLLL
+3272 VNDAPTVSLVQSLLL
-3287 PEDSRI
+3287 QEDSRI

-3302 LQIADPDAAST
+3302 LQIADPDAASN

-3318 IQVDQGTLIN
+3318 IQVDQGTLLS

-3339 SALGQSIRLEGT
+3339 NSSGQSLRLEGT

-3370 IAPARITV
+3370 LAPARITV
-3378 TLNDSFVSSGAITS
+3378 TLSDNFISSSAIVS

-3401 APTAQISTAPLGW
+3401 APIAQIATTPVGW
-3414 SIGAPGP
+3414 SIGSPSA

-3443 ISQNFQFGDQ
+3443 ISQNFQLGDQ
-3453 LQLSNVIGLQTSWD
+3453 LQLSNVSGLQTTWD

-3472 LTITGTASV
+3472 LTISGTASV
-3481 EQYETL
+3481 EQYESL
-3487 LKSATFTTSSTSLL
+3487 LKSATFSTSSTSLL

-3508 VVDSGSAKIDFSR
+3508 VIDSGSAKIDFSR
-3521 ALIVAAKQTDNTGT
+3521 ALTVSAKQTNISGSD
-3535 GTNST
+3535 TNVT
-3540 SNTSVSPTAAKPPI
+3540 SNTPASPTTPKPPSAE
-3554 TDTSTV
+3554 TSSAGPT
-3560 GTGSNTP
+3560 TP
-3567 LITTSPISVTVDA
+3567 LITTSPISVTLDA
-3580 PSISNTSTSG
+3580 PSITNTG
-3590 SLTAGSV
+3590 
-3597 TTSSQT
+3597 
-3603 SNTTSS
+3603 SS
-3609 GANSSIG
+3609 GALTTGTATTLSPATGATNSGAI
-3616 NGSST
+3616 SST
-3621 GNDAARSGSAQR
+3621 GNGSGSSSDAARGAAAQR
-3633 GAAGQ
+3633 GTAGQ
-3638 LLNNTGVSTENISDE
+3638 LPSNTSSSTENVIDE
-3653 LNSARRAGLN
+3653 LSSGRRAGLSAN
-3663 SNSNT
+3663 GNT
-3668 SNLTFSS
+3668 SNLIFSS

-3680 SDTGFALRI
+3680 SDSGFTLRI
-3689 KQADSSYGDGNS
+3689 KQADSSSGDSNS
-3701 DFRSLRTDIR
+3701 DFRTLRSDVK
-3711 ADRDASGVD
+3711 ADRETSGLD
-3720 GFKAQSGASGASNST
+3720 GSKAQSGTSGASNST
-3735 TNTSRYDEQ
+3735 ASTSRYDEQ